1 MKSTLVLTIL
11 GPDRTGLVEAIADAV
26 AKHDGSWMESRMA
39 RLAGQFAGILRVEC
53 PTAQKE
59 ALEKDLLA
67 LNERGL
73 TVHLGADASSQE
85 PEGAIVNID
94 IAGHDEPG
102 IVKRIASSLA
112 SLGVNV
118 EELETSLESAPMA
131 GHLLFCTHG
140 KVSLPSHL
148 SPAELIEA
156 LEKLGSDLTVD
167 VQ

>member
-1 MKSTLVLTIL
+1 MKSSLVLTIL

-53 PTAQKE
+53 PAAQQE

-67 LNERGL
+67 LNQRGL
-73 TVHLGADASSQE
+73 IVNLAADAPPAESAGS
-85 PEGAIVNID
+85 IMSID

-148 SPAELIEA
+148 SPPELIEA